1 MFVTCRAHHSVLHP
15 RPPSFLFVSLWFVFS
30 FASLLGES
38 KKRPT
43 GQTKEKTMEY
53 QSNDSN
59 KGAAAVHAA
68 SDSNNRKPASAQQLI
83 RENVQYLIE
92 QLEAGHSEALTAFLD
107 AMAHFHSYSFG
118 NVLLIARQRP
128 SATKVAGMRT
138 WNELGRRVKRGEKG
152 IAILAPMI
160 AKSRKKDS
168 QKSATEN
175 TEANKSALLG
185 FRRVYVWDEA
195 QTDGAPLPMLG
206 ETTGEVG
213 EYLDRLRE
221 FVSSRG
227 ITLEYSEDIAPALGV
242 SYGGR
247 IALLPGQT
255 KPEEFIA
262 LVHEASHELLHK
274 SERRTATT
282 KTVRET
288 EAEAVAFV
296 IAKAIGLNANTSAA
310 YIQLYHGNA
319 ELLMESLEVVQ
330 QTASVILAAIQT
342 EESIS
347 QDVPE
352 SQFSN
357 AEAQTAA

>member
-1 MFVTCRAHHSVLHP
+1 
-15 RPPSFLFVSLWFVFS
+15 
-30 FASLLGES
+30 
-38 KKRPT
+38 
-43 GQTKEKTMEY
+43 MEY
-53 QSNDSN
+53 QSNNSSN
-59 KGAAAVHAA
+59 GSAAVNAA
-68 SDSNNRKPASAQQLI
+68 SGSNNRKPATAQQLI

-107 AMAHFHSYSFG
+107 AMAHFHSYSLG

-128 SATKVAGMRT
+128 SATHVAGMRA

-160 AKSRKKDS
+160 GIRSKKRQPES
-168 QKSATEN
+168 ETEE
-175 TEANKSALLG
+175 TDPTKPALLG
-185 FRRVYVWDEA
+185 FRRVYVWDEE
-195 QTDGAPLPMLG
+195 QTEGAPLPTLG

-213 EYLDRLRE
+213 GFLDRLRE

-227 ITLEYSEDIAPALGV
+227 IALEYSEDIAPALGV

-262 LVHEASHELLHK
+262 LVHEASHEFLHK
-274 SERRTATT
+274 AERRTATT
-282 KTVRET
+282 KMVRET

-296 IAKAIGLNANTSAA
+296 VAKAIGLNANTSAA

-330 QTASVILAAIQT
+330 QTASVILSAIQT
-342 EESIS
+342 EESVS
-347 QDVPE
+347 QEVPE
-352 SQFSN
+352 PQFSSTE
-357 AEAQTAA
+357 AAQTAA

>member
-1 MFVTCRAHHSVLHP
+1 
-15 RPPSFLFVSLWFVFS
+15 
-30 FASLLGES
+30 
-38 KKRPT
+38 
-43 GQTKEKTMEY
+43 MEY
-53 QSNDSN
+53 RNNDN
-59 KGAAAVHAA
+59 NNGTAAVHAA
-68 SDSNNRKPASAQQLI
+68 SDSKNRKPASAQQLI
-83 RENVQYLIE
+83 RENVQHLIE

-138 WNELGRRVKRGEKG
+138 WNELGRHVKRGEKG

-168 QKSATEN
+168 QKSVMEETD
-175 TEANKSALLG
+175 ANKSALLG

-195 QTDGAPLPMLG
+195 QTEGAPLPTIG

-227 ITLEYSEDIAPALGV
+227 IALEYSEDIAPALGV

-255 KPEEFIA
+255 KAEEFTA
-262 LVHEASHELLHK
+262 LVHESAHEFLHK
-274 SERRTATT
+274 AERRTKTT

-288 EAEAVAFV
+288 EAEAIAFV
-296 IAKAIGLNANTSAA
+296 VSKAIGLSANTSAS

-319 ELLMESLEVVQ
+319 ELLMESLEMVQ
-330 QTASVILAAIQT
+330 QTAGVILSAIQP
-342 EESIS
+342 EETIS
-347 QDVPE
+347 QEVPE
-352 SQFSN
+352 SQSSSM
-357 AEAQTAA
+357 EANQSVA